1 MKSGQIFEVDEREF
15 DLELELLRKENE
27 LRENMEVSEVFGR
40 MKEKIQITINLSGL
54 GVDDDIIAEATELSL
69 TDIRSI
75 LGRN

>member
-1 MKSGQIFEVDEREF
+1 MKSGQILEADGCQF
-15 DLELELLRKENE
+15 DLELELLKKENE
-27 LRENMEVSEVFGR
+27 LRDKMEISEVFGK

-69 TDIRSI
+69 SDVRSI